1 MDSTKQLKV
10 AKMIQKELGE
20 IFQRENYAHSAKAL
34 LTVTQVRTTPDLGIA
49 LVFLSI
55 FGGSEPKKLFDSIVA
70 KNYEIRK
77 KLGERIR
84 HRVRIIP
91 ELKFFFDDSQEYAEK
106 IDKLLKEAK
115 K

>member
-10 AKMIQKELGE
+10 AKMVQKELGE
-20 IFQRENYAHSAKAL
+20 IFQRENYALASRSL
-34 LTVTQVRTTPDLGIA
+34 ITVTQVRTTPDLGIA
-49 LVFLSI
+49 MVFLSI
-55 FGGSEPKKLFDSIVA
+55 FGGKEPRKVFSEIAA

-77 KLGERIR
+77 KLGGRIR

>member
-34 LTVTQVRTTPDLGIA
+34 LTVTRVRTTPDLGIA
-49 LVFLSI
+49 MVYLSI

-70 KNYEIRK
+70 KDYEIRK

>member
-20 IFQRENYAHSAKAL
+20 VFQRESYAQSAKAL
-34 LTVTQVRTTPDLGIA
+34 ITVTRVRATPDLGIA
-49 LVFLSI
+49 MVFLSI
-55 FGGSEPKKLFDSIVA
+55 FGGKDPRKLFDAIAA

-77 KLGERIR
+77 KLAGRIR

-106 IDKLLKEAK
+106 IDKLLREAK

>member
-1 MDSTKQLKV
+1 
-10 AKMIQKELGE
+10 MIQKELGE
-20 IFQRENYAHSAKAL
+20 IFQREGYARSSKAL
-34 LTVTQVRTTPDLGIA
+34 LTVTRVRATPDLGIA
-49 LVFLSI
+49 MVFLSI

-70 KNYEIRK
+70 KDYEIRK

-91 ELKFFFDDSQEYAEK
+91 ELKFFFDDSQDYVEK
-106 IDKLLKEAK
+106 IEKLLREAK